1 MSKQLP
7 ARPQLHKTKN
17 RGYVRTRCEKTGKR
31 KTKYF
36 RGAFGS
42 VQMWDDFN
50 AWRRREM
57 GQRVPARPTLDQ
69 AARSPS
75 VATASTIYEL
85 CSMFMASCLQDRRQG
100 RPDQSDSDAAEI
112 THTKLAL
119 RLLTPYADM
128 AVDDFKTAHLAMARE
143 TEIAMGNSCKTI
155 NGKIQ
160 KIVRMFRHAAA
171 EEICT
176 GETWKRLEAWYKDK
190 KLTPKKNK
198 NIPGPRKVDAAPLE
212 DVLAVAAAAPP
223 TIGCMITV
231 QSATGM
237 RSANVCSMSWDRI
250 DQSLYK
256 KDGIWKY
263 TPERHKTID
272 AGHTLSVFLGPQ
284 AIQAILDYENIRPD
298 KGHPIIFNPRASRS
312 WRYFNDQPTSH
323 DPTTTP
329 AARAIL
335 KRLKQG
341 PATTAELRAVRVGFS
356 STLQALRKAG
366 YNIER
371 SEVTNIRC
379 KALYDLRGNYAAAL
393 DRLERGHHPGQTPSP
408 ASLKILNALISGPK
422 TSNDL
427 TQFKSRIGS
436 ELAHLRRLGFDIRRK
451 VVDTERT
458 TATFTLT
465 AQPPRQPPQLKTW
478 QQYYQQQ
485 TGAGANMVFS
495 TKSYCDAVQRVQR
508 KIGSSHWTPHQ
519 LRHLH
524 NERLVESQY
533 GDSGAAAVLGHNTLE
548 MTRNYS
554 KSQDDRLAAQV
565 QRLLG

>member
-1 MSKQLP
+1 MTKQLP
-7 ARPQLHKTKN
+7 ERPQHHKTKN
-17 RGYVRTRCEKTGKR
+17 RGYIRTRCEKTGKR

-36 RGAFGS
+36 KGEFGS

-75 VATASTIYEL
+75 QAAASTIYEL
-85 CSMFMASCLQDRRQG
+85 CSIFMASCLRDRRQG
-100 RPDQSDSDAAEI
+100 RPDQSKSDAAEI

-198 NIPGPRKVDAAPLE
+198 NIPGPRKVHAAPLE

-237 RSANVCSMSWDRI
+237 RSANVCGMSWDRI

-256 KDGIWKY
+256 KEGIWKY
-263 TPERHKTID
+263 TPDRHKQTD
-272 AGHTLSVFLGPQ
+272 SGHTLSVFLGPQ

-298 KGHPIIFNPRASRS
+298 KGHPFLFNPRATRS
-312 WRYFNDQPTSH
+312 WRYFNNQKP
-323 DPTTTP
+323 P
-329 AARAIL
+329 
-335 KRLKQG
+335 Q
-341 PATTAELRAVRVGFS
+341 
-356 STLQALRKAG
+356 QRKATG
-366 YNIER
+366 
-371 SEVTNIRC
+371 
-379 KALYDLRGNYAAAL
+379 
-393 DRLERGHHPGQTPSP
+393 
-408 ASLKILNALISGPK
+408 ASLKIL
-422 TSNDL
+422 
-427 TQFKSRIGS
+427 
-436 ELAHLRRLGFDIRRK
+436 RRLKKGPATSLDLKKIRPHYRNQLQRLK
-451 VVDTERT
+451 NLGYEIDVAVAVNHRHPTI
-458 TATFTLT
+458 FTLI
-465 AQPPRQPPQLKTW
+465 AQPQRQPPQLKTW
-478 QQYYQQQ
+478 QHYYQQQ

-508 KIGSSHWTPHQ
+508 RIGSSHWTPHQ

-554 KSQDDRLAAQV
+554 KSQDERLAAQV

>member
-1 MSKQLP
+1 MTKQIP
-7 ARPQLHKTKN
+7 ERPQLHKTKN
-17 RGYVRTRCEKTGKR
+17 RGYVRTRCEQTGKR

-36 RGAFGS
+36 KGEFGS

-57 GQRVPARPTLDQ
+57 GQRVPERPTLDQ
-69 AARSPS
+69 AARRPA
-75 VATASTIYEL
+75 VAAASTIYEL
-85 CSMFMASCLQDRRQG
+85 CSMFMAEVLQDRRHG
-100 RPDQSDSDAAEI
+100 REDQTLADRSEI

-198 NIPGPRKVDAAPLE
+198 SIPGPRKVHAAPLS

-223 TIGCMITV
+223 TISCMITV
-231 QSATGM
+231 QSTTGM

-256 KDGIWKY
+256 KQGVWKY
-263 TPERHKTID
+263 TPERHKTSD

-284 AIQAILDYENIRPD
+284 AIQAILDYEKIRPD
-298 KGHPIIFNPRASRS
+298 KNHPFLFNPRATRCY
-312 WRYFNDQPTSH
+312 RYF
-323 DPTTTP
+323 
-329 AARAIL
+329 
-335 KRLKQG
+335 KQQK
-341 PATTAELRAVRVGFS
+341 T
-356 STLQALRKAG
+356 QA
-366 YNIER
+366 
-371 SEVTNIRC
+371 
-379 KALYDLRGNYAAAL
+379 
-393 DRLERGHHPGQTPSP
+393 
-408 ASLKILNALISGPK
+408 
-422 TSNDL
+422 
-427 TQFKSRIGS
+427 
-436 ELAHLRRLGFDIRRK
+436 
-451 VVDTERT
+451 
-458 TATFTLT
+458 
-465 AQPPRQPPQLKTW
+465 KTW
-478 QQYYQQQ
+478 RQYYQLSTKTDLNQ
-485 TGAGANMVFS
+485 VFS

-524 NERLVESQY
+524 NERLVESKY

-554 KSQDDRLAAQV
+554 KSQDESLAAEA
-565 QRLLG
+565 QRMLG